1 MKNYKKI
8 LLAAAATLAFALDAS
23 AADKLRIGTE
33 GAYPPFNGIDAS
45 GQAVGFD
52 LDIGKALCA
61 KMKTECEVVT
71 SDWDGIIPA
80 LNAKKFDFIVASMS
94 ITDERKQAVDFTDP
108 YYTNKLQFVAPKSVD
123 FKTDKDS
130 LKGKVI
136 GAQRATIAGTWLEDN
151 MADVVTIK
159 LYDTQENAYLDLGQG
174 ADQPAGELPGGTLG
188 LQRKRRG
195 RTLTGQA
202 EQAEFVFE
210 RRDDLQAAVAIAF
223 HLGPQQAARAG
234 RPRRAVGFHQVA
246 VQVVERRR
254 SGVGTLLD
262 AHPAVRVG
270 QQAQVA
276 VAAPGAALVDQV
288 LRGQRA
294 VRRYPAATAGQLL
307 LQGRQGQRT
316 PAGDA
321 GQVGGDEADQAY
333 RLQAVHRLLRPRAA
347 MRCRTVSVSLIQQ

>member
-136 GAQRATIAGTWLEDN
+136 GAQRAPSPAPGWKTTWP
-151 MADVVTIK
+151 TWSPSSS
-159 LYDTQENAYLDLGQG
+159 T
-174 ADQPAGELPGGTLG
+174 T
-188 LQRKRRG
+188 
-195 RTLTGQA
+195 
-202 EQAEFVFE
+202 
-210 RRDDLQAAVAIAF
+210 
-223 HLGPQQAARAG
+223 
-234 RPRRAVGFHQVA
+234 PRRTPTSTSP
-246 VQVVERRR
+246 R
-254 SGVGTLLD
+254 
-262 AHPAVRVG
+262 
-270 QQAQVA
+270 
-276 VAAPGAALVDQV
+276 GAW
-288 LRGQRA
+288 
-294 VRRYPAATAGQLL
+294 TACWPTSSCSTTG
-307 LQGRQGQRT
+307 
-316 PAGDA
+316 
-321 GQVGGDEADQAY
+321 
-333 RLQAVHRLLRPRAA
+333 
-347 MRCRTVSVSLIQQ
+347 